1 MIGQVA
7 PVFGTDIPTLVAG
20 LALLFGMLLFLARA
34 IAGPTI
40 WDRVLALNAIG
51 TKATLLVALIGFITR
66 RPEFLDIAIVYA
78 LLNFLATIAILK
90 YARHR
95 RLG

>member
-1 MIGQVA
+1 MIAQATG
-7 PVFGTDIPTLVAG
+7 VFGTDIPTLAAG
-20 LALLFGMLLFLARA
+20 LALLFGVLLLLVRA

-40 WDRVLALNAIG
+40 WDRILALNAIG

-66 RPEFLDIAIVYA
+66 RPEFLDIALLYA
-78 LLNFLATIAILK
+78 ILNFVGTIAILK

>member
-1 MIGQVA
+1 M
-7 PVFGTDIPTLVAG
+7 PTLAAG
-20 LALLFGMLLFLARA
+20 LALLFGVLLLLVRA

-40 WDRVLALNAIG
+40 WDRILALNAIG

-66 RPEFLDIAIVYA
+66 RPEFLDIALLYA
-78 LLNFLATIAILK
+78 ILNFVGTIAILK